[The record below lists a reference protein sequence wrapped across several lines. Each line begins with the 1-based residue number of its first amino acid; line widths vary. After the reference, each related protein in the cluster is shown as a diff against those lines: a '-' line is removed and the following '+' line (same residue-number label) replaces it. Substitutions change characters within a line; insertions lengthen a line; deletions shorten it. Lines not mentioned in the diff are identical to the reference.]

1 MIFTADLEPAQWFCK
16 PVFEDTQ
23 TPKRS
28 PRPKRTARRTLS
40 ERKQRRAAR
49 QARSSR

>member
-1 MIFTADLEPAQWFCK
+1 MMFPADLEPIQWFCNFRYTK
-16 PVFEDTQ
+16 PT
-23 TPKRS
+23 KWS

-40 ERKQRRAAR
+40 ERKQHRAAR